1 MAKHGDHPELPE
13 SVENLLGDDVHTLFL
28 KADCPPRVKRGNI
41 GELKLV
47 EVEQNS
53 ETWDTIRMESL
64 QEQLVDLAEQN
75 KYRSDCFLEIDRKG
89 CQVVQLGDLRI
100 ACAWP
105 PFADAREITI
115 VRPVAKLSLGD
126 YELDKRL
133 IERLSNHH
141 RGVSFVGALG
151 QERRRLHRQLQNI

>member
-1 MAKHGDHPELPE
+1 MSIQFFSKPIAHQGLNAGK
-13 SVENLLGDDVHTLFL
+13 
-28 KADCPPRVKRGNI
+28 I

-47 EVEQNS
+47 ETEKNDGK
-53 ETWDTIRMESL
+53 WDNLRLESL
-64 QEQLVDLAEQN
+64 QEELVDLANEN
-75 KYRSDCFLEIDRKG
+75 KHRSDCFLEIDRQG
-89 CQVVQLGDLRI
+89 CQVIQLGDLRI

-141 RGVSFVGALG
+141 RGIFICGALA
-151 QERRRLHRQLQNI
+151 QEKLHLPKLLQNI